1 MQHLYSHRNSALF
14 SYFPSFRTNTLYI
27 SRIFTTYTLYI
38 FNVLACIPIIRLL
51 FRPQP
56 LCCLAISM
64 TCGIFSPNA
73 LFLVNCPIIWS
84 LLYCV
89 CVCGCGELFMRSV
102 QRFSGK
108 LLPFY
113 NCYRSLYHTKTNA
126 RRSSGK
132 LDNTRSLTIRY

>member
-84 LLYCV
+84 LLCCV
-89 CVCGCGELFMRSV
+89 CACMVVDSCSCVLCSAFQADFYLFTTVIVHYIIPKQMLGDLQVS
-102 QRFSGK
+102 QT
-108 LLPFY
+108 L
-113 NCYRSLYHTKTNA
+113 HA
-126 RRSSGK
+126 H
-132 LDNTRSLTIRY
+132 